1 MLGTKTRS
9 RCRDVLVKQST
20 ETIATLDTY
29 CALLDRRCNRRT
41 CRMGWVE
48 AQGSVRSVTV
58 VMCDEDGQ
66 DVEPLEPHRLHGEE
80 VNGEQASPMRSE
92 KLAPA
97 HPATHAGGS
106 DPCAAKPGPHRRG

>member
-1 MLGTKTRS
+1 
-9 RCRDVLVKQST
+9 VKQST

-29 CALLDRRCNRRT
+29 LVLLDRWCNRRT

-80 VNGEQASPMRSE
+80 VYGEQASPMRSE

-97 HPATHAGGS
+97 HPATRAGWS
-106 DPCAAKPGPHRRG
+106 ETCAPKPSAHRRG